1 MKKIF
6 RHTKHTILVVSMQ
19 VFSLIPVVG
28 SVAKKRASHIHFRRE
43 PVKFFG
49 LHGFEGLSFL
59 FLTDPHIGVSIDAIA
74 SETAH
79 GI

>member
-6 RHTKHTILVVSMQ
+6 RHTKHTILVVSMK

-28 SVAKKRASHIHFRRE
+28 SIAKKRASHIHFRRE

-49 LHGFEGLSFL
+49 LHGFE
-59 FLTDPHIGVSIDAIA
+59 
-74 SETAH
+74 
-79 GI
+79 